1 MKELTRQGEE
11 GECVCVCVCGGGSK
25 QKGSPAA
32 QAVQQALVRTRGAG
46 SQGRGSQV

>member
-11 GECVCVCVCGGGSK
+11 GECVCVGGGGSK